1 MNFPTVSRG
10 QADKGF
16 TVVYN
21 NEGGELIPG
30 VVCEFDLTATTA
42 EQGYYVE
49 KVDIVVNATTG
60 IAAPLAGVVTNTI
73 ATASVGRLQVYGP
86 CAVTVTGT
94 VVAGSVAVATSAG
107 AAPTAV
113 GITHVA
119 ATTTNVAYAAAALGV
134 SIEAVSAN
142 QSIVQLQIM

>member
-94 VVAGSVAVATSAG
+94 VVAGSQRPPRMLHTPQPHWAYPSRRFLLTS
-107 AAPTAV
+107 PSFSSRSC
-113 GITHVA
+113 
-119 ATTTNVAYAAAALGV
+119 NPLGGHWP
-134 SIEAVSAN
+134 
-142 QSIVQLQIM
+142 